1 MKKTFK
7 FDSEWSLAISLLPEE
22 RQQLLTEA
30 IKEYQAN
37 DTIPDCLDPASM
49 MGFLMVKAV
58 IDRRK
63 RANMRA
69 RERRSR
75 RRAKA
80 VLQSSKTST
89 IKPEGAPSG
98 IDIKAENALPT
109 VSQHAPLAVTR
120 FFQEGTPSTPLHD
133 TVRCIMQDN
142 VFVLRLC
149 NVSGLTRN
157 QAAEAVFKLV
167 NRRIKRRRPVNDL
180 NKEYIE
186 NESRLENGKRVLTT
200 NAKFASREMTLEF
213 TIQGAT
219 PGDYLIKKKSFFA
232 ALYAGAV
239 TISVPADSPD
249 IYHLVYK
256 GNSSTYAVSRNR
268 CFGKVTVKFGQVGHL
283 G

>member
-1 MKKTFK
+1 MRCYLCDEINFNRTYYMKKTFK

-37 DTIPDCLDPASM
+37 DTIPDRLDPVSM

-80 VLQSSKTST
+80 VPQSSKMST

-180 NKEYIE
+180 N
-186 NESRLENGKRVLTT
+186 RLKTICLDTIPKPTSVRLT
-200 NAKFASREMTLEF
+200 
-213 TIQGAT
+213 Q
-219 PGDYLIKKKSFFA
+219 
-232 ALYAGAV
+232 
-239 TISVPADSPD
+239 
-249 IYHLVYK
+249 
-256 GNSSTYAVSRNR
+256 
-268 CFGKVTVKFGQVGHL
+268 
-283 G
+283 